1 MSCDSS
7 KLTDRT
13 VLHQFLGLFLSI
25 WKQGLLTMVFPHIRI
40 ITHYL
45 SSYNPLSSFLSN
57 PPCSLFLIK
66 SCPSAFWSYTCV
78 CVSIFLIKDTVI
90 CCLSLYNPLLFL
102 SYWFLLPYIE
112 FFWLPL
118 PSSHVHACLCMCRSE
133 EDVCVSCS
141 IFQHLISL
149 RQNPLLN
156 LELSWWP
163 ASPSEPL
170 VSAPHSAGVTGV
182 HSHGQLFMWL
192 LGSQA
197 PT

>member
-1 MSCDSS
+1 MLSLPHKKPPFC
-7 KLTDRT
+7 
-13 VLHQFLGLFLSI
+13 FLVI
-25 WKQGLLTMVFPHIRI
+25 YM
-40 ITHYL
+40 
-45 SSYNPLSSFLSN
+45 
-57 PPCSLFLIK
+57 
-66 SCPSAFWSYTCV
+66 CV
-78 CVSIFLIKDTVI
+78 CVINTHMKYMSMSIFLIKDTVI
-90 CCLSLYNPLLFL
+90 FCLSLYNPLLFL

-170 VSAPHSAGVTGV
+170 VSAPHSARVTGV
-182 HSHGQLFMWL
+182 HVAMPSFLCR
-192 LGSQA
+192 
-197 PT
+197 